1 METSVPGSVIVN
13 RLLANMV
20 ESAGSRRSNNAMS

>member
-20 ESAGSRRSNNAMS
+20 ESAGSNNAMS